1 MGWQE
6 RELEPLAGSLRVVP
20 PGNLHVTLAF
30 LGSTDSAR
38 LDGVVDAL
46 RGACAG
52 EAPPLLSASHYRET
66 RCVGMIEL
74 TDEEGRVGRLATR
87 LWDGLE
93 RLGVYERES
102 RTWRPHVTVA
112 RFRERPRLSPSVPDL
127 GRVVP
132 SDAAV
137 MISRLRPSGAQYE
150 VFESVSLGG

>member
-66 RCVGMIEL
+66 RSVGMIEL